1 MRIDMFIKGEPYPK
15 HKSTGDKKAPKR
27 WSDAIQ
33 TQTARTRKVR
43 GPCRL
48 DVEFVL
54 PAGRFPRH
62 QRFGTDLDNLLKR
75 LLDSLKETVLSEAP
89 GGDGAIVELRASKI
103 KAEGKQPTGAR
114 IIITDQPWN
123 WAMGPNE

>member
-1 MRIDMFIKGEPYPK
+1 MRIDKFIKGEPYAK
-15 HKSTGDKKAPKR
+15 RKVTGDTEAPER
-27 WSDAIQ
+27 WSEATQ
-33 TQTARTRKVR
+33 AQTARSRKVR

-54 PAGRFPRH
+54 PPDRFTLGHP
-62 QRFGTDLDNLLKR
+62 FGTDLDNLLKR

-103 KAEGKQPTGAR
+103 KAEGRQRTGAR